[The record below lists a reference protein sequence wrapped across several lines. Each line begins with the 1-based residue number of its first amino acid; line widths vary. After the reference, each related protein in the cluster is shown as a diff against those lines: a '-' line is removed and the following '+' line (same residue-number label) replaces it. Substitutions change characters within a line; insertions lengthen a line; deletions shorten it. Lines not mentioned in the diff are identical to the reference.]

1 MRLLAPHQRDPSAT
15 YQPEI
20 FSLVAIKNGVPN
32 TLTLV
37 RRYNTDALKVSE
49 AYSEVRKSL
58 YGEVE
63 ASVAPV
69 SAILRRQ
76 LRASR

>member
-1 MRLLAPHQRDPSAT
+1 MRLLAPNQRDPSAT

-32 TLTLV
+32 TLTV
-37 RRYNTDALKVSE
+37 VCRYRTDALKVSE
-49 AYSEVRKSL
+49 MHREVWDGL
-58 YGEVE
+58 YREVE
-63 ASVAPV
+63 AAVVPV
-69 SAILRRQ
+69 GAILRRQ